1 VAARDYTANG
11 HRVADNKPAK
21 AKGRM
26 FNGKDK
32 ERPGLYAYDI

>member
-1 VAARDYTANG
+1 MAASSLTAN
-11 HRVADNKPAK
+11 RVEEKKTK
-21 AKGRM
+21 ARGQM